1 MNRYEPRSY
10 QTLSGDFVA
19 VMDRDD
25 NGTYITYSSHRQE
38 IESLQARLKALE
50 SKQKDSISISSI
62 ISEHVEDAL
71 RKSIGET
78 VHEVLGDMLKA
89 GLNKYNGDPCHG
101 TVDSILDDLAVDPGK
116 TVKADTY
123 AVADEL
129 AKNSKFTFGTN
140 FGEGRAVFHKAL
152 ADNLETR
159 FGGHHLDAV
168 ESTPRERKVAV
179 CYYVAGNVFIKGGEY
194 EYEVDECE
202 PGCEPRVIYIAQDA
216 FVSNLKGDYRWDAVR
231 FGSVN
236 VYGCDLD
243 SYTITNPD
251 GVVIALFYIK

>member
-78 VHEVLGDMLKA
+78 VHQVVGDMLKA
-89 GLNKYNGDPCHG
+89 GINKYNGDPCHS
-101 TVDSILDDLAVDPGK
+101 TVDSILDELAVGNGK
-116 TVKADTY
+116 TVKSDHP
-123 AVADEL
+123 VADEL
-129 AKNSKFTFGTN
+129 MKGGKTFTFGTN
-140 FGEGRAVFHKAL
+140 FGEGKAL
-152 ADNLETR
+152 TMSVGEC
-159 FGGHHLDAV
+159 
-168 ESTPRERKVAV
+168 ESENDRKVAV
-179 CYYVAGNVFIKGGEY
+179 CYYVVGNFFIKGGEY

-202 PGCEPRVIYIAQDA
+202 TGSKPSVIHITQDA
-216 FVSNLKGDYRWDAVR
+216 FLSGLKGDYRWRALKVGNVINDNGELVDAY
-231 FGSVN
+231 SALN
-236 VYGCDLD
+236 IY
-243 SYTITNPD
+243 D
-251 GVVIALFYIK
+251 GVVAQFYIK